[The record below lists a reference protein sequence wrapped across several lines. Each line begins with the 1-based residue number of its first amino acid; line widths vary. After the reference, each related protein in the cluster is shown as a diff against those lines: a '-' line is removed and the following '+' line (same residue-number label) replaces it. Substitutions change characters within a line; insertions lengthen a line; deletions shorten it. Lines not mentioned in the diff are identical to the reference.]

1 MGDLLSQA
9 EIDALLSGGTSLGES
24 DTNTEEIELNAQE
37 MDAIGEI
44 GNISMGTAST
54 TLFTLLGQKV
64 LITTPNVS
72 VTTWGELTSS
82 EKGSFVA
89 VKIEFTDGLIG
100 TNLLILKEED
110 VKIITDLMMRG
121 DGTNTGGPITDLHL
135 SAIGEAMNQMVGS
148 AATSM
153 ASIVNRRIDISP
165 PKAFTTSLDQN
176 DFADF
181 NVLERIVKIS
191 FKMEIGNLINSEIMQ
206 LLPLDFAKE
215 MVSGLLIEEAEA
227 IAEFPDIGIRENNA
241 QGYSQQQGIEQS
253 AASQMASHQ
262 MYTEKVPNSVP
273 PQYSNAQPQPNV
285 GYPQGQ
291 PMGGFNQQQQPV
303 QNQIHMVSNNQQQ
316 PVNIQPIQF
325 QSFDE
330 GRGSSQKG
338 NINLLLEVPLQVTVE
353 LGRTQKLIKDILEFA
368 PGSIIE
374 LDKLA
379 GEQVDILV
387 NGKIIAKGEVVII
400 DESFGVRVTDIVQP
414 SKRL

>member
-1 MGDLLSQA
+1 
-9 EIDALLSGGTSLGES
+9 
-24 DTNTEEIELNAQE
+24 
-37 MDAIGEI
+37 
-44 GNISMGTAST
+44 
-54 TLFTLLGQKV
+54 
-64 LITTPNVS
+64 
-72 VTTWGELTSS
+72 
-82 EKGSFVA
+82 
-89 VKIEFTDGLIG
+89 
-100 TNLLILKEED
+100 
-110 VKIITDLMMRG
+110 
-121 DGTNTGGPITDLHL
+121 
-135 SAIGEAMNQMVGS
+135 MVGS

>member
-110 VKIITDLMMRG
+110 VKIITDLMMGG